1 MAYVVPLP
9 SPTSLA
15 VSNGHRFP
23 IRRVFCVGRNYA
35 KHAAE
40 MGASGERGSAPM
52 IFCKPADAVVDASA
66 GAEISYP
73 PKTENLH
80 HEIELAVAIS
90 SGGRDIPVE
99 QAMGH
104 VYGYGVALDL
114 TRRDLQAQAKAKGHP
129 WDWAKGFD
137 QSAPVGTLTPA
148 ADIGHPQAGRVWLE
162 VDGALRQEGDLDDQ
176 IWSVAEVIAAIS
188 EQVELKAGDLI
199 LTGTPS
205 GVGPLVR
212 GSVAQG
218 GIDGVGELR
227 VTVV

>member
-1 MAYVVPLP
+1 MAFVVPVP
-9 SPTSLA
+9 PTPSLA

-40 MGASGERGSAPM
+40 MGASGARGSAPM
-52 IFCKPADAVVDASA
+52 IFGKPADAVVDASQ
-66 GAEISYP
+66 GAEIPYP

-80 HEIELAVAIS
+80 HEVELAVAIS

-137 QSAPVGTLTPA
+137 FSAPVGTLLPA
-148 ADIGHPQAGRVWLE
+148 ADLGHPQAGRIWLE

-176 IWSVAEVIAAIS
+176 IWSVAEVISAIS
-188 EQVELKAGDLI
+188 AHVALQAGDLI

-205 GVGPLVR
+205 GVGPLVP
-212 GSVAQG
+212 GSVVKA
-218 GIDGVGELR
+218 GIDGVGELSLR
-227 VTVV
+227 IC

>member
-1 MAYVVPLP
+1 MAYVVPQP
-9 SPTSLA
+9 VQPSLA
-15 VSNGHRFP
+15 VSNGQRFP

-40 MGASGERGSAPM
+40 MGASGGRGAAPM
-52 IFCKPADAVVDASA
+52 IFAKPADAVVDASA
-66 GAEISYP
+66 GAEVPYP

-114 TRRDLQAQAKAKGHP
+114 TLRDLQERAKSKGHP

-137 QSAPVGTLTPA
+137 RSAPVSALVPA
-148 ADIGHPQAGRVWLE
+148 ADMGHPQAGRIWLE

-176 IWSVAEVIAAIS
+176 IWSVAEVISAIS
-188 EQVELKAGDLI
+188 EHVELKAGDLI

-212 GSVAQG
+212 GSVVRG
-218 GIDGVGELR
+218 GIDGVGEIGI
-227 VTVV
+227 TVV

>member
-1 MAYVVPLP
+1 MAYVVPVP
-9 SPTSLA
+9 STPSLA
-15 VSNGHRFP
+15 VSNGQRFP

-40 MGASGERGSAPM
+40 MGASGERGAAPM
-52 IFCKPADAVVDASA
+52 IFCKPADAVVDASS
-66 GAEISYP
+66 GAEIAYP
-73 PKTENLH
+73 PKTEKLH
-80 HEIELAVAIS
+80 HEVELAVAIS
-90 SGGRDIPVE
+90 SGGRDIPVD

-114 TRRDLQAQAKAKGHP
+114 TLRDLQEKAKAKGHP

-137 QSAPVGTLTPA
+137 RSAPVSALVPA
-148 ADIGHPQAGRVWLE
+148 ADMGHPQAGRVWLE

-188 EQVELKAGDLI
+188 EHVELKAGDLI

-205 GVGPLVR
+205 GVGPLVK
-212 GSVAQG
+212 GSVVRA
-218 GIDGVGELR
+218 GIDGVGEMGI
-227 VTVV
+227 TVV